1 MLPKA
6 IPDYRVLT
14 YDYPA
19 PVVAAFGLI
28 LTSENIL
35 GIATTMVTE
44 LAADCYV
51 RTNPLASSEF
61 FFFFF
66 LCHSLGGIIVKQVQK
81 LLRPPDDLFLPC

>member
-66 LCHSLGGIIVKQVQK
+66 M
-81 LLRPPDDLFLPC
+81 PLPWRDYRQAGTEVASTSG